1 MADTN
6 SENIPAAEPG
16 DFITIGTIS
25 GAWGL
30 KGAFKVHPTTDFPE
44 RFNPG
49 KEVYLNK
56 QPLVIED
63 TLWQKKEVII
73 KLSSVNTPEDASQ
86 LRHKVLEIPSS
97 ALYKLPEWQ
106 HYQFDIIGLEVCTP
120 DGTSIGRVIEILNCS
135 NDVYVVQSHDKK
147 EILVPA
153 TKDIIKSIDLKSGK
167 LIIEP
172 IEGILE

>member
-1 MADTN
+1 MANTN
-6 SENIPAAEPG
+6 SENTQAAESS
-16 DFITIGTIS
+16 DFITIGIILGT
-25 GAWGL
+25 WGL

-44 RFNPG
+44 RFNSG

-56 QPLVIED
+56 QPLVIEN

-73 KLSSVNTPEDASQ
+73 KLSSVNTPDDASK
-86 LRHKVLEIPSS
+86 LRRKVLEIPSS
-97 ALYKLPEWQ
+97 ALHKLPEWQ

-120 DGTSIGRVIEILNCS
+120 NGTSVGRIIEILNCS
-135 NDVYVVQSHDKK
+135 NDVYVVQSHSKK
-147 EILVPA
+147 EILIPA

-167 LIIEP
+167 LTIEP